1 MPAVGAKSA
10 PDGAVKG
17 SGVLAARGAV
27 ALTAAMARSTRR
39 KPKPRLMDRIAAA
52 TRRLLRWLGLGLL
65 GLAALMVAWVALYRF
80 VDPPGGL
87 YMWSESRRLGGV
99 TREWVDFDAI
109 APAMARSVVA
119 AEDVNFCR
127 HWGFDIEAI
136 REAMAEGGTRGAST
150 ITQQVVKNV
159 FLWHGRTMLRKALEA
174 VLTPLVELL
183 WSKQRILEV
192 YLNVAEFDEGI
203 FGVQAAA
210 RRYFSREAA
219 ELSAQQAGLLAAMLP
234 APQTR
239 DAARPDD
246 FTRRRASAIA
256 DGAAT
261 IARDDRGACFGG

>member
-1 MPAVGAKSA
+1 MPAHGGKSA
-10 PDGAVKG
+10 SAGGLTG
-17 SGVLAARGAV
+17 SGVLAGQGAV

-52 TRRLLRWLGLGLL
+52 TRRLLRGIGLGLL
-65 GLAALMVAWVALYRF
+65 ALGAAMLAWIALYRF
-80 VDPPGGL
+80 VDPPGGV
-87 YMWSESRRLGGV
+87 YMWSESRRLGEV

-109 APAMARSVVA
+109 APVMALSVVA

-136 REAMAEGGTRGAST
+136 REAMAEGGARGAST

-174 VLTPLVELL
+174 VMTPLVELL
-183 WSKQRILEV
+183 WPKQRILEV
-192 YLNVAEFDEGI
+192 YLNVAEFDEGV

-210 RRYFSREAA
+210 RRYFGREAA
-219 ELSAQQAGLLAAMLP
+219 ALTAEQAGLLAAMLP
-234 APQTR
+234 APQSR
-239 DAARPDD
+239 DAARPDS

-261 IARDDRGACFGG
+261 IARDDRGSCFGG